1 MELTFKMMKKLI
13 YLLIIFNNSFLFSQV
28 VYNFK
33 LYYQKKED
41 TITVLMDNSDPF
53 PYSFEFSEQPKGEN
67 MRSVGEHFKKQ
78 YVIEGNTFRQKLA
91 QFVPLDKNKPFAI
104 KDISFF
110 KVNTKAPFFR
120 MSMGNIWK
128 EDYDVDYEYDLPYE
142 KREKF
147 LLSQGYNG
155 WQTHQNQNALDF
167 KMPEGTNVLAAREGY
182 VIELKQDSN
191 TGCPDKSCVNQ
202 GNYIKV
208 IHSDGTIAEYYHIRM
223 NGAKVKF
230 GDKVE
235 KGQSIALSGNTGW
248 STGPHLHFMCYLPK
262 PKGKNVSLKTLFR
275 IDDGEKAKFLNPG
288 NTYKR
293 NY

>member
-1 MELTFKMMKKLI
+1 MIKRSI
-13 YLLIIFNNSFLFSQV
+13 YLIAILKYCFLFSQE
-28 VYNFK
+28 YHFK

-41 TITVLMDNSDPF
+41 TITVLMDNNDPY

-78 YVIEGNTFRQKLA
+78 YVIEGNTFKQKLA
-91 QFVPLDKNKPFAI
+91 QFVPLDNQKPFVI

-110 KVNTKAPFFR
+110 KVKEPFFR
-120 MSMGNIWK
+120 MSVGNLWK
-128 EDYDVDYEYDLPYE
+128 EYYDSDYVYDLPYV

-147 LLSQGYNG
+147 LLSQGYDG

-167 KMPEGTNVLAAREGY
+167 KMPEGTEILAARGGY
-182 VIELKQDSN
+182 VIGLKQSSN
-191 TGCPDKSCVNQ
+191 IGCPDRSCAKD
-202 GNYIKV
+202 GNFVKI

-235 KGQSIALSGNTGW
+235 KGQIIALSGNTGW
-248 STGPHLHFMCYLPK
+248 SDGPHLHFMCYLPK
-262 PKGKNVSLKTLFR
+262 PKGKNISIKTLFR
-275 IDDGEKAKFLNPG
+275 VDDGEKVKFLNPG
-288 NTYKR
+288 STYKR